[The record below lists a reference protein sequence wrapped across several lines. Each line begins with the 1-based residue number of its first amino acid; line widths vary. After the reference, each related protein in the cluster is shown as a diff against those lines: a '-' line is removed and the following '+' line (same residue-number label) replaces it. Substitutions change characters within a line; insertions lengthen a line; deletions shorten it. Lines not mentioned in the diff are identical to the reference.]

1 MRGATAR
8 QYWAM
13 AVSVDP
19 SGAVVSVTMDDG
31 KVNALTFDALA
42 QLQGAVAS
50 AAEARKPLV
59 IAGRPGQF
67 CAGFDLSVM
76 RGGDW
81 DKTVALTTEG
91 GRLFKAILEAPVP
104 VVVACTGHAL
114 AAGALLLLSADQ
126 RFGAP
131 GAFKIGLNEV
141 RIGMALPPFA
151 VALAR
156 ERLDQRALTS
166 ATMLAEVAPP
176 ERAVELGYL
185 DGLSD
190 DPVSAATRTAERF
203 ADELVPDAFAA
214 TKARVRAPLLAQ
226 LEL

>member
-1 MRGATAR
+1 VTVTIDTTGAI
-8 QYWAM
+8 
-13 AVSVDP
+13 VS
-19 SGAVVSVTMDDG
+19 ATLDDG
-31 KVNALTFDALA
+31 KVNALTFDVLA
-42 QLQGAVAS
+42 QLQQAVAT
-50 AAEARKPLV
+50 AVDTRKPLV

-81 DKTVALTTEG
+81 DETVALTTEG
-91 GRLFKAILEAPVP
+91 GRLFKAILEASVP

-114 AAGALLLLSADQ
+114 AAGALLLLSADE
-126 RFGAP
+126 RIGAP

-141 RIGMALPPFA
+141 RIGMTLPPFA

-156 ERLDQRALTS
+156 ERLEQRSLTS
-166 ATMLAEVAPP
+166 ATMLAEITAP
-176 ERAVELGYL
+176 ERAVALGYL

-190 DPVSAATRTAERF
+190 DPVGAATRIAERF
-203 ADELVPDAFAA
+203 AGELVPDAFAA

>member
-1 MRGATAR
+1 VTVTIDTTGAIASATL
-8 QYWAM
+8 
-13 AVSVDP
+13 
-19 SGAVVSVTMDDG
+19 DDG
-31 KVNALTFDALA
+31 KVNALTFGVLA
-42 QLQGAVAS
+42 ELQQAVTTAID
-50 AAEARKPLV
+50 ARKPLV

-114 AAGALLLLSADQ
+114 AAGALLLLSADH
-126 RFGAP
+126 RVGAP

-141 RIGMALPPFA
+141 RIGMSLPPFA

-166 ATMLAEVAPP
+166 ATMLAEVAAP
-176 ERAVELGYL
+176 ERAVDLGYL
-185 DGLSD
+185 DGVSD
-190 DPVSAATRTAERF
+190 DPVGAATRMAERL

-226 LEL
+226 LEV

>member
-1 MRGATAR
+1 VTVILDTTGAI
-8 QYWAM
+8 
-13 AVSVDP
+13 VS
-19 SGAVVSVTMDDG
+19 ATLDDG
-31 KVNALTFDALA
+31 KVNALTFDVLA
-42 QLQGAVAS
+42 ELQQAVAT
-50 AAEARKPLV
+50 ATDARKPLV

-76 RGGDW
+76 RGGDR

-91 GRLFKAILEAPVP
+91 GRLFEAILEAPVP

-114 AAGALLLLSADQ
+114 AAGALLLLSADY
-126 RFGAP
+126 RVGAP

-156 ERLDQRALTS
+156 GRLAQRSLTS
-166 ATMLAEVAPP
+166 ATMLAEVAAP
-176 ERAVELGYL
+176 ERAAELGYL
-185 DGLSD
+185 DALSD
-190 DPVSAATRTAERF
+190 DPVGAATRIAERF
-203 ADELVPDAFAA
+203 ADELAPDAFAS
-214 TKARVRAPLLAQ
+214 TKARVRAPLLAE

>member
-1 MRGATAR
+1 VTVTIDTTGAI
-8 QYWAM
+8 
-13 AVSVDP
+13 VS
-19 SGAVVSVTMDDG
+19 ATLDDG
-31 KVNALTFDALA
+31 KVNALTFDVLA
-42 QLQGAVAS
+42 QLQQAVAT
-50 AAEARKPLV
+50 AVDTRKPLV

-81 DKTVALTTEG
+81 DETVALTTEG
-91 GRLFKAILEAPVP
+91 GRLFKAILEASVP

-114 AAGALLLLSADQ
+114 AAGALLLLSADE
-126 RFGAP
+126 RIGAP

-141 RIGMALPPFA
+141 RIGMTLPPFA

-156 ERLDQRALTS
+156 ERLEQRSLTS
-166 ATMLAEVAPP
+166 ATMLAESAAP
-176 ERAVELGYL
+176 ERAVALGYL

-190 DPVSAATRTAERF
+190 DPVGAATRIAERF
-203 ADELVPDAFAA
+203 AGELVPDAFAA

>member
-1 MRGATAR
+1 MRECA
-8 QYWAM
+8 
-13 AVSVDP
+13 AVTVTLDTT
-19 SGAVVSVTMDDG
+19 GAVVSAGLDDG
-31 KVNALTFDALA
+31 KVNALTFDVLA
-42 QLQGAVAS
+42 RLQEAVAT
-50 AAEARKPLV
+50 AGEARKPLV

-81 DKTVALTTEG
+81 DRTVALTTEG

-114 AAGALLLLSADQ
+114 AAGALLLLSADH
-126 RFGAP
+126 RVGP
-131 GAFKIGLNEV
+131 HGAFKIGLNEV
-141 RIGMALPPFA
+141 RIGMSLPPFA

-156 ERLDQRALTS
+156 ERLEQRSLTS
-166 ATMLAEVAPP
+166 ATMLAEIAAPD
-176 ERAVELGYL
+176 RAVELGYL
-185 DGLSD
+185 DGLAD
-190 DPVSAATRTAERF
+190 DPVAAATRIAERL
-203 ADELVPDAFAA
+203 ADDLVPDAFAA

>member
-1 MRGATAR
+1 MTVTIDTTGAIASATL
-8 QYWAM
+8 
-13 AVSVDP
+13 
-19 SGAVVSVTMDDG
+19 DDG
-31 KVNALTFDALA
+31 KVNALTFDVLA
-42 QLQGAVAS
+42 ELQQAVTTAID
-50 AAEARKPLV
+50 ARKPLV

-114 AAGALLLLSADQ
+114 AAGALLLLSADH
-126 RFGAP
+126 RVGAP

-141 RIGMALPPFA
+141 RIGMSLPPFA

-166 ATMLAEVAPP
+166 ATMLAEVAAP
-176 ERAVELGYL
+176 ERAVDLGYL
-185 DGLSD
+185 DGVSD
-190 DPVSAATRTAERF
+190 DPVGAATRMAERL

-226 LEL
+226 LEV

>member
-1 MRGATAR
+1 VTVTIDTTGAI
-8 QYWAM
+8 
-13 AVSVDP
+13 VS
-19 SGAVVSVTMDDG
+19 ATLDDG
-31 KVNALTFDALA
+31 TVNALTFDVLA
-42 QLQGAVAS
+42 ELQRAVAT
-50 AAEARKPLV
+50 AADARAPLV

-114 AAGALLLLSADQ
+114 AAGALLLLSADE
-126 RFGAP
+126 RVGAP

-141 RIGMALPPFA
+141 RIGMSLPPFA

-156 ERLDQRALTS
+156 ERLEKRSLTS
-166 ATMLAEVAPP
+166 ATMLAEVAAP

-185 DGLSD
+185 DALSD
-190 DPVSAATRTAERF
+190 DPVAAAARIAEQF
-203 ADELVPDAFAA
+203 AAELVPDAFAA
-214 TKARVRAPLLAQ
+214 TMARVRAPLLAA

>member
-1 MRGATAR
+1 MGSMTVTVDATG
-8 QYWAM
+8 
-13 AVSVDP
+13 V
-19 SGAVVSVTMDDG
+19 VVSAALDDG
-31 KVNALTFDALA
+31 KVNALTFDVLA
-42 QLQGAVAS
+42 HLQQAVATAVES
-50 AAEARKPLV
+50 RKPLL

-81 DKTVALTTEG
+81 NRTVALTTEG
-91 GRLFKAILEAPVP
+91 GRLFKAMLEAPVP

-126 RFGAP
+126 RVGAP

-166 ATMLAEVAPP
+166 ATMLAEVATPQ
-176 ERAVELGYL
+176 RAIELGYL

-190 DPVSAATRTAERF
+190 DPVSAATRIAERF